1 MQSLCVALV
10 VAALAFAPDS
20 VNPHY
25 VTPPVPTYKPEP
37 TYPQAAREA
46 RIQGEV
52 RLSAMI
58 DEKGIA
64 SEITVTRSL
73 EPSLDKE
80 AIATLG
86 KWRFKPAMKYGE
98 PVAYK
103 VTVAISF
110 NLLKN

>member
-1 MQSLCVALV
+1 MALF

-25 VTPPVPTYKPEP
+25 ITPPMAVYKPAPTYS
-37 TYPQAAREA
+37 QAARDA
-46 RIQGEV
+46 GIQGEV
-52 RLSAMI
+52 WLSALI

-64 SEITVTRSL
+64 TEITVTRSL

-80 AIATLG
+80 AVATLA

-98 PVAYK
+98 PVAAK

-110 NLLKN
+110 HPLLRN

>member
-1 MQSLCVALV
+1 MALF

-37 TYPQAAREA
+37 TYPQAARDA
-46 RIQGEV
+46 GIRGEV
-52 RLSAMI
+52 WLSI
-58 DEKGIA
+58 LVDEKGIPT
-64 SEITVTRSL
+64 EITVTRSL

-98 PVAYK
+98 PVAAK
-103 VTVAISF
+103 VTVGISF
-110 NLLKN
+110 HPLLKN